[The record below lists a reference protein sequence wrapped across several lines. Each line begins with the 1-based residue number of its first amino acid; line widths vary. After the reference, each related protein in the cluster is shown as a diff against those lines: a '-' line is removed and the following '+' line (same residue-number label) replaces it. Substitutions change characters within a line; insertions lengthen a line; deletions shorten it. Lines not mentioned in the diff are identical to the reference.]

1 MRSVVVVLPAS
12 MWAIMPMF
20 RVFSSEYCLAKTSS
34 AFDEAP
40 SPFSLSHQGR
50 GVGVRGVY
58 TIERLTSDSG
68 RMPYLHLPC
77 GAHLPSFLLPR
88 RCCSMH
94 REFLRRAFQPW
105 IFPAA
110 ATHTSGATE
119 TPGTTSAS

>member
-58 TIERLTSDSG
+58 TIERLPTDSG
-68 RMPYLHLPC
+68 QRLYWPLPC
-77 GAHLPSFLLPR
+77 DGHLLSSLLQNR
-88 RCCSMH
+88 YCLTRQGS
-94 REFLRRAFQPW
+94 LRRAFPPS
-105 IFPAA
+105 IFPPA
-110 ATHTSGATE
+110 E
-119 TPGTTSAS
+119 TRTASAIGMRAKASS